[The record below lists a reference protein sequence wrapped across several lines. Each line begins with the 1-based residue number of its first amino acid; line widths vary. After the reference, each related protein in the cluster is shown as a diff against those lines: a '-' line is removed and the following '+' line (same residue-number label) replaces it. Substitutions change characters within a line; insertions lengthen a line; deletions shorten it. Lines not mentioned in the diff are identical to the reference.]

1 MQSQMMAFNAK
12 DQLKDNLL
20 ELSQMSQEAM
30 ERMRDTVW
38 AIDSRKDKYENLVDK
53 MREFAEKNFHMKQ
66 INHIFNADIDD
77 AKRFINP
84 EKRQNIY
91 LIFKEAVTN
100 ICKHS
105 GATKVDIYLKQE
117 KGNFI
122 LKINDNGTNKPNGK
136 SEGSGLTNMKMRAKS
151 IGFNLTIENK
161 NGYTIVLSKNSG

>member
-1 MQSQMMAFNAK
+1 
-12 DQLKDNLL
+12 
-20 ELSQMSQEAM
+20 M

-53 MREFAEKNFHMKQ
+53 MREFAEKSFHTKQ
-66 INHIFNADIDD
+66 INHVFKTEIDD
-77 AKRFINP
+77 SKRFINP

-105 GATKVDIYLKQE
+105 GATAVDIYLKQE

-122 LKINDNGTNKPNGK
+122 LKINDNGINKQNLK
-136 SEGSGLTNMKMRAKS
+136 SEGTGLTNIKMGAKS
-151 IGFNLTIENK
+151 IGFNLKIEN
-161 NGYTIVLSKNSG
+161 NGGYKIILEKVSK